1 MAELLP
7 CPSCGAEIV
16 ALDGL
21 LVCSRCDWEHSDE
34 DSEEPFDITPEGFRS
49 HYQRAPGVP
58 AVPHSLGPATGI
70 QWAELGPTG
79 LAALK
84 GDVHAREEEPL
95 AEERSGV
102 RSAP

>member
-1 MAELLP
+1 MNLS
-7 CPSCGAEIV
+7 CPRCASEV
-16 ALDGL
+16 ADLGGL
-21 LVCSRCDWEHSDE
+21 LVCTACDWEHSD
-34 DSEEPFDITPEGFRS
+34 DDEEPFDFTPEGFRS
-49 HYQRAPGVP
+49 HYRRAPGVP